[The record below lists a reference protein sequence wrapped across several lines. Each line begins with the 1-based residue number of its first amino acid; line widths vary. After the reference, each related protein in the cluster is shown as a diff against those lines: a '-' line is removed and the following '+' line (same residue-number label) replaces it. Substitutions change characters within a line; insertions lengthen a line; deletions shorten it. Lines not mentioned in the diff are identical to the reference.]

1 MWARRPY
8 AAGSDALRL
17 PIVAHLL
24 CQLCL
29 NLIRTYLIHPLT
41 DAFHLITR
49 FINVSLSLQMVQA
62 IQVLRFHLLEL
73 EKVSTP
79 LFFFI
84 ATDKA
89 EYIRHENRFRKYHIT
104 QRFDY
109 RSGRSR
115 IEISYRCWGWQAGP
129 VATPRVR
136 ILNFENYSDSNAI
149 RCSWVN
155 GSARDVFVF
164 RRLPFGRRP
173 VLLLANGTAGL
184 FAARRQIGQ
193 FARSRIN

>member
-1 MWARRPY
+1 
-8 AAGSDALRL
+8 
-17 PIVAHLL
+17 
-24 CQLCL
+24 
-29 NLIRTYLIHPLT
+29 
-41 DAFHLITR
+41 
-49 FINVSLSLQMVQA
+49 MVQA

-115 IEISYRCWGWQAGP
+115 IEISYRCWSWQAGP

-149 RCSWVN
+149 RCS
-155 GSARDVFVF
+155 
-164 RRLPFGRRP
+164 
-173 VLLLANGTAGL
+173 
-184 FAARRQIGQ
+184 
-193 FARSRIN
+193 